1 MLSLTPSTRF
11 WGLPC
16 GIPRFWRLRVA
27 KDFPKPEYYIGQTV
41 MHCCQLRDKQF
52 RVYVDVL
59 GIASTG
65 IGWQYM
71 VNLPES
77 HPWFKPDDHE
87 YEWVDSKEL
96 KLPFDSFPSEKLVE
110 SVGEQQEIL
119 NIENSLCQLEFA

>member
-1 MLSLTPSTRF
+1 MLQPSTRF

-41 MHCCQLRDKQF
+41 MHCCELQNRQV

-59 GIASTG
+59 GISWTG
-65 IGWQYM
+65 MGWQYL
-71 VNLPES
+71 VELPES
-77 HPWFKPDDHE
+77 HPYFKPDDYE
-87 YEWVDSKEL
+87 TEWVDSKEL
-96 KLPFDSFPSEKLVE
+96 KLPFDSFPSEKIIE

-119 NIENSLCQLEFA
+119 IYQPFETLAC

>member
-41 MHCCQLRDKQF
+41 MYCCQLRDKQF
-52 RVYVDVL
+52 CVYVDVL

-65 IGWQYM
+65 TGWQYM

-77 HPWFKPDDHE
+77 HPWFEVDDRE
-87 YEWVDSKEL
+87 IEWVDSKEL
-96 KLPFDSFPSEKLVE
+96 KLPFDSVTSEKLIE
-110 SVGEQQEIL
+110 SVGAQQENLISQSVGAL
-119 NIENSLCQLEFA
+119 TC